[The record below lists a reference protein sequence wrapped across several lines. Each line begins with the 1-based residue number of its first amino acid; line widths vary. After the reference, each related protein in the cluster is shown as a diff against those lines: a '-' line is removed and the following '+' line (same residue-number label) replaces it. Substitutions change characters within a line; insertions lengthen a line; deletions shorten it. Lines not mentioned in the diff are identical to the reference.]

1 MRRVEE
7 RGDGRRREEETR
19 QPQASYKETEG
30 REDEGGE
37 EDVMKREKLVS
48 SFVGRAAAG
57 PDKHASSNKK

>member
-1 MRRVEE
+1 MVEE

-19 QPQASYKETEG
+19 QPQASYKET
-30 REDEGGE
+30 EDEGGE